1 MEYFEDLRN
10 VNHCEMVIMKRSPD
24 SGKFRLQNQLR
35 TWSELK
41 RQRARKTG
49 EDPDAQQKV
58 ATPVSPV
65 SIPVRRG
72 WNAKRQESLREDKEG
87 DSGSGTGLWQGGPK
101 SEPYFPTMTT
111 FEDHVER
118 ARKGG
123 RPQGDPHEDDEEAF
137 PEPAKRESKGDRPD
151 TNVEPPEE
159 FVLGHEDQKALNDRL
174 RKLEVSGRDKPAS
187 LSFLSH
193 PNAGRG
199 FRGSPSGAATPAA
212 AGEYAN
218 MDYFNELKKR
228 ASAQTNSKE
237 DTDTETSRD
246 RARTPSPEERKRWS
260 AESGMGLGARA
271 NRLGDSEDNEGY
283 GGGLSDQ
290 EKEDKSVR
298 GSVF

>member
-1 MEYFEDLRN
+1 M
-10 VNHCEMVIMKRSPD
+10 NHCEMVIMKRSPD
-24 SGKFRLQNQLR
+24 SGKFRLENQLR

-41 RQRARKTG
+41 RQRARDRG

-58 ATPVSPV
+58 AAPVSPV

-87 DSGSGTGLWQGGPK
+87 DSGSSTGLWQGGPK
-101 SEPYFPTMTT
+101 KHPYPSTLGT
-111 FEDHVER
+111 FEEQVES
-118 ARKGG
+118 ASKGG

-137 PEPAKRESKGDRPD
+137 PEPAKRSAKGDRPD
-151 TNVEPPEE
+151 TNIEPPEE
-159 FVLGHEDQKALNDRL
+159 FVLGKEDQKALNDRL
-174 RKLEVSGRDKPAS
+174 SELQVSNRDMPAS

-218 MDYFNELKKR
+218 MDYFNELRKR
-228 ASAQTNSKE
+228 ASAQTNSKQ
-237 DTDTETSRD
+237 DTDTSTSRD

-260 AESGMGLGARA
+260 AESGMGSGARA
-271 NRLGDSEDNEGY
+271 NKLGDWEENEGE
-283 GGGLSDQ
+283 GEGLSDQ

-298 GSVF
+298 GSVY